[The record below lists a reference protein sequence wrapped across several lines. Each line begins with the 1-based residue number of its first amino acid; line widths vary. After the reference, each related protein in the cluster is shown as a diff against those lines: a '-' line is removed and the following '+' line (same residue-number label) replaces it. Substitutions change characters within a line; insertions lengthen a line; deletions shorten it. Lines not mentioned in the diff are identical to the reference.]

1 MNNIGKYKTMTY
13 MATSTIALIAIKLY
27 SALLLRI
34 QQKKITAKPHRY
46 IKASV
51 RIYSYICIVQEPNRV
66 LFQIHYI
73 CRFCKLKVSC
83 LGNIN
88 KVDKK

>member
-1 MNNIGKYKTMTY
+1 MTY

-34 QQKKITAKPHRY
+34 QQKKITAKPHTSKRP
-46 IKASV
+46 SV
-51 RIYSYICIVQEPNRV
+51 YLYSYICIVQEPHRV
-66 LFQIHYI
+66 LFQIYYI
-73 CRFCKLKVSC
+73 CRFCKLKLSC

>member
-1 MNNIGKYKTMTY
+1 MTY

-34 QQKKITAKPHRY
+34 QQKITAKPHTSKRPC
-46 IKASV
+46 
-51 RIYSYICIVQEPNRV
+51 SYICIVQEPHRV
-66 LFQIHYI
+66 LFQIYYI